1 MKHHLEF
8 IVTLALLRPW
18 SCQCHFCYGLINIVS
33 CGLWNILQTKFLKLK
48 LAWNLHY
55 VCLEFH
61 QGRSKFLVNVYSA
74 SIVVGSKIISK
85 IVWCAAHS
93 RVVRRSVGP
102 PRLDCW
108 YGGACRVRRTDC
120 RVQTAGADRPN
131 PPSVLA
137 KPYYRQQRLNSPQ
150 FLSTS
155 TFFQPFSRAITSWQL
170 QKNSVVSWWGGRR

>member
-8 IVTLALLRPW
+8 VVTLALLRPW
-18 SCQCHFCYGLINIVS
+18 SCHFCYGLINIVS
-33 CGLWNILQTKFLKLK
+33 RGLWNILQTIIFKLK

-74 SIVVGSKIISK
+74 SIAVGSKIISK

-102 PRLDCW
+102 PRLDCDTVEL
-108 YGGACRVRRTDC
+108 AECVALTAEFRL
-120 RVQTAGADRPN
+120 RVQTGQIRHQC
-131 PPSVLA
+131 S
-137 KPYYRQQRLNSPQ
+137 Q
-150 FLSTS
+150 
-155 TFFQPFSRAITSWQL
+155 SRTID
-170 QKNSVVSWWGGRR
+170 NSVWIHRNSSRQAHFFNLFPAQ